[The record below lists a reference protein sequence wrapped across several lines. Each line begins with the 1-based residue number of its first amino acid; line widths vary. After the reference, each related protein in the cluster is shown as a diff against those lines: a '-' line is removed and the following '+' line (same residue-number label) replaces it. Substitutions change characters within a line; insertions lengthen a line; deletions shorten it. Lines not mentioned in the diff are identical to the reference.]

1 MKRIIS
7 LLTIATFALS
17 SVANLSAQTRGSRLE
32 RSPRRQAPENQFGT
46 INASSAG
53 TGVLIEWQMT
63 KEKGNMG
70 FRVFRIESGVRVQI
84 NEEMVY
90 GSAIRAGSFPLYGEK
105 YSTFDREG
113 GLSSAYVIEGI
124 DLEGRTF
131 VSSTISTSFS
141 SLQQPI
147 DRRSAE
153 LAESGALRLQELTP
167 PPDVVTAIGTPSFV
181 ADPDTHRNVVMSRPG
196 VRLGVKKEGIYRV
209 AAGDLQA
216 AGFNTASDPVNW
228 QLYVNGVQQA
238 ITVGPGASYVEFYG
252 NGIDTI
258 ESDIQGYFL
267 VVGDAPGKRIRNSIS
282 RPSIGTAV
290 LPSYDQSVTFKER
303 IVYVASF
310 FNGPAENFFGRGIT
324 TGGANINLD
333 QFVDL
338 TGIDY
343 SDPESTL
350 ELRLQGFNVNSHIVR
365 VTLNGQIIGNQS
377 GTGQIQFG
385 GVQTI
390 PTSLLRDKSLGHGPN
405 TLNLTSIG
413 PAGGGDISLFD
424 SVSIKFSRKHKAD
437 TFLQKTLKAYTV
449 NSKKTMLTGFASPNT
464 RVFDI
469 SRPDD
474 PKLVS
479 NISFQQQGTSYG
491 ATIPAGRA
499 MSFFAVED
507 SAILAPVSITSNDGE
522 LLGVSTHEADLIIIS
537 HRDFMAQAQAWA
549 EYRREDPVV
558 DVEVVNFDEIADE
571 FNYGVPTADSIE
583 AFLNYA
589 YNNWQGDPPQYVL
602 LIGDGT
608 YDPRGYLSQAT
619 TIDPGD
625 YIPNYVSTRIV
636 STTFSET
643 ASDESLADFD
653 DDGLAEL
660 AVGRIPARQPSQV
673 TDALTKTMNWEDSL
687 GTDPLG
693 QGALFASHWDTSD
706 PGIPEDPETLFQEMS
721 KQLRDK
727 LPPTTTS
734 TMMHSANSNHL
745 TLTSTMNT
753 GKYIVNYSGH
763 GSAGSWASTYF
774 QNTNVPLLTNNTNES
789 LFTMLTCLN
798 GDFTNPDAD
807 LTSLAENLLNWNN
820 GGAVAAWS
828 STGLTT
834 TDLQMP
840 MGLKFY
846 EKIGQGDIPRLGDL
860 IKVAK
865 GAVPVF
871 YGTDVRL
878 SWSLLGDPM
887 LKVR

>member
-17 SVANLSAQTRGSRLE
+17 SVAGLSAQTRASRLD
-32 RSPRRQAPENQFGT
+32 RSPRRQTPENQFGI
-46 INASSAG
+46 INASSGGA
-53 TGVLIEWQMT
+53 GVLIEWQME

-70 FRVFRIESGVRVQI
+70 FRVFRIDSGVRVQV

-90 GSAIRAGSFPLYGEK
+90 GSAARAGSFPLYGEK
-105 YSTFDREG
+105 YSAFDGDG
-113 GLSSAYVIEGI
+113 GLGSAYVIEAI
-124 DLEGRTF
+124 DLEGKTF
-131 VSSTISTSFS
+131 VSSTVSASYS
-141 SLQQPI
+141 SLQQPV
-147 DRRSAE
+147 DRGSRIS
-153 LAESGALRLQELTP
+153 ESGALRIQELTP
-167 PPDVVTAIGTPSFV
+167 PPDVITAIGTPSFV
-181 ADPDTHRNVVMSRPG
+181 VDPDTHRNVVMSRPG

-216 AGFNTASDPVNW
+216 AGFDTASDPVNW
-228 QLYVNGVQQA
+228 QLYLNGVQQA
-238 ITVGPGASYVEFYG
+238 ITVGPGAAYVEFYG
-252 NGIDTI
+252 SGIDTI

-267 VVGDAPGKRIRNSIS
+267 VVGDGPGKRIRNTIS
-282 RPSIGTAV
+282 RTSIGTAV

-303 IVYVASF
+303 IVYISSF

-324 TGGANINLD
+324 SGGANINLD

-338 TGIDY
+338 TGVDY
-343 SDPESTL
+343 NDPESTI
-350 ELRLQGFNVNSHIVR
+350 ELKLQGFNLGSHIVR
-365 VTLNGQIIGNQS
+365 VTLNGQIIGTHS
-377 GTGQIQFG
+377 GPGQIQFG

-413 PAGGGDISLFD
+413 PGSDISLFD
-424 SVSIKFSRKHKAD
+424 TVSIKFNRKHAA
-437 TFLQKTLKAYTV
+437 LQNTLKAYTV
-449 NSKKTMLTGFASPNT
+449 NSRITKLTGFSSPNA
-464 RVFDI
+464 RVFDT

-507 SAILAPVSITSNDGE
+507 SAILAPVSITANDGE

-549 EYRREDPVV
+549 TYRGDQGV

-589 YNNWQGDPPQYVL
+589 YNNWQGGPPQYVL
-602 LIGDGT
+602 LIGDAT
-608 YDPRGYLSQAT
+608 YDPRGYLSQAV

-673 TDALTKTMNWEDSL
+673 TDALTKTMNWEDTL
-687 GTDPLG
+687 GADPLS
-693 QGALFASHWDTSD
+693 QGALFASHWDTSA
-706 PGIPEDPETLFQEMS
+706 PGSAEDPETLFQEMS
-721 KQLRDK
+721 KDLRDQ
-727 LPPTTTS
+727 LPPGTPS
-734 TMMHSANSNHL
+734 TMMNS
-745 TLTSTMNT
+745 LTSNATTLASTMST
-753 GKYIVNYSGH
+753 GKYVVNYSGH

-774 QNTNVPLLTNNTNES
+774 QNANVPLLANGTNES

-798 GDFTNPDAD
+798 GDFVNPDAD

-846 EKIGQGDIPRLGDL
+846 EEIGQGDIPRLGDL

-865 GAVPVF
+865 GAVPVI